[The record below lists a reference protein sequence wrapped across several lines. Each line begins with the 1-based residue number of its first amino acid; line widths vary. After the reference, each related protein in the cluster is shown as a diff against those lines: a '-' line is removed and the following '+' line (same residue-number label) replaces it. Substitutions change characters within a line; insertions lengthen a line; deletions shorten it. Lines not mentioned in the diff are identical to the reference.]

1 MLWNYI
7 SPLLLSLLRR
17 EVLADRPPNQS
28 VCDYYAA
35 QRYGESNSTT
45 QLRLMQSI
53 VAYAYAGG
61 SSLPHAE
68 SNSTGIFNHGQF
80 EGQNVYLR
88 PWFDGSNATTNLNEQ
103 AVVVDWL
110 DGGGTAPLIA
120 FLNGSTAT
128 AEIKNG
134 TNQYKLFS
142 HWYYVFG
149 KIYGCSH
156 VKEFLETSF
165 TPLTPA
171 YVHKFMNLNQTHI
184 GYFIDQFITASK
196 YYGFSDTDAA
206 TLSTFMN
213 ARYNIRCSPPVDGQ
227 LYAICLAKDCPLAAP
242 DAECDM
248 YSSIPP
254 YGVNNTAIPSGTGTT
269 VLPTTLGS
277 SASSSSSLAA
287 TSGATSTAAASG
299 SSSSLSGGAIAGIA
313 IGAVVVSLLAVG
325 VWMFFRHQQ
334 RAQAMTSKRMK
345 LVIGRRCR
353 R

>member
-1 MLWNYI
+1 MAAKCVI
-7 SPLLLSLLRR
+7 PLLLSLLRR

-35 QRYGESNSTT
+35 QRYGKSNSTT
-45 QLRLMQSI
+45 QLLLMQSI

-80 EGQNVYLR
+80 EGQDVYLR

-134 TNQYKLFS
+134 TNQY
-142 HWYYVFG
+142 
-149 KIYGCSH
+149 H

-254 YGVNNTAIPSGTGTT
+254 YGVNNTAVPSGTGTM

-277 SASSSSSLAA
+277 SASSSSSLAG

-313 IGAVVVSLLAVG
+313 IGAAAVSLLAVG
-325 VWMFFRHQQ
+325 VWLFFRRQQ
-334 RAQAMTSKRMK
+334 QAQAMSYEPGGHCF
-345 LVIGRRCR
+345 L
-353 R
+353 